1 MDEKITLVSDIQNLI
16 KSKLKDIDEF
26 NAIWKQQENIH
37 PEKFLRELKDLST
50 VQSVGSSTRIEG
62 SSLSDEEVKDLIAN
76 LDINK
81 LTGRDSQEVV
91 GYYEAL
97 DLIFE
102 NFDLIFLTEAYIK
115 QLHFVL
121 LKHSSKD
128 ICHHGKYK
136 SLSNKVVAKYSD
148 GTNKV
153 IFNTTEPYLVS
164 KEMEELLC
172 WTNARLANNMVHP
185 LIVVSAFVYEF
196 LSIHPFQDGNGR
208 LSRLL
213 TNLLM
218 IKLGYSFIR
227 YISFEHV
234 IEERKKEYYQ
244 NLMECQRH
252 RYCPEEN
259 ISRWILFFLDA
270 VEDTIF
276 KLQTKLIAAQ
286 TLSVNRNLSRNQLQ
300 ILDLIQA
307 SQGLK
312 FVEIHKKLSGIPAQT
327 IKSALAR
334 LVDQNL
340 IHRNGRGRGTW
351 YTAV

>member
-1 MDEKITLVSDIQNLI
+1 MDEKITLISDLQNLV

-26 NAIWKQQENIH
+26 NQTWKQQEDLR

-62 SSLSDEEVKDLIAN
+62 SSLSDEEVKELILN

-81 LTGRDSQEVV
+81 LSGRDSQEVA

-102 NFDLIFLTEAYIK
+102 NFDLIFLTEADIK

-136 SLSNKVVAKYSD
+136 SLSNKVVAKYPD
-148 GTNKV
+148 GTNKI
-153 IFNTTEPYLVS
+153 IFNTTEPYLVN
-164 KEMEELLC
+164 KEMEELLS
-172 WTNARLANNMVHP
+172 WTNSRLASNMVHP

-218 IKLGYSFIR
+218 MKLGYSFIR

-234 IEERKKEYYQ
+234 IEARKKEYYQ
-244 NLMECQRH
+244 SLMECQRH

-259 ISRWILFFLDA
+259 ISKWIVFFLDA
-270 VEDTIF
+270 IEDTIF
-276 KLQTKLIAAQ
+276 KLQTKLNAND
-286 TLSVNRNLSRNQLQ
+286 TLSPNKNLSRNQRQ
-300 ILDLIQA
+300 ILNLIQA

-312 FVEIHKKLSGIPAQT
+312 FAEIHEKLSEIPVQT
-327 IKSALAR
+327 IKSALAV

-340 IHRNGRGRGTW
+340 IQRNGRGRGTW
-351 YTAV
+351 YTAY